1 MKISTLAMLL
11 LLLTSCQD
19 EGAVDSRGNRIPRT
33 NPTGDSGG
41 GGYTGGGGGGGV
53 GSQTNN
59 TTDAPIDGGL
69 SVLLLAGAA
78 YGTRRALK
86 NKNKAK

>member
-11 LLLTSCQD
+11 LLLVSCQD
-19 EGAVDSRGNRIPRT
+19 EGAVDSRGNKIPKT
-33 NPTGDSGG
+33 NPYGNNGNS
-41 GGYTGGGGGGGV
+41 TGGTSD
-53 GSQTNN
+53 GSQTGN
-59 TTDAPIDGGL
+59 TTNAPIDGGL

-86 NKNKAK
+86 RKTKSQESL

>member
-11 LLLTSCQD
+11 LLLVSCQD

-33 NPTGDSGG
+33 NPYGNN
-41 GGYTGGGGGGGV
+41 GGYTGGGTD

-69 SVLLLAGAA
+69 SILLVAGAA

-86 NKNKAK
+86 RKAKPQ